1 MRTKAS
7 GAPSL
12 PPRLDKPVQSAI
24 GSDSQGQLEGNAAES
39 GPTATPAPH
48 DAVPAQTG
56 SDSQNH
62 HRPSAAELA
71 AIEESKRE
79 LELKLISS
87 FAQKLG
93 DSVALAKACEKAL
106 TDSLDSVARASA
118 AQAASAPR
126 AVVSKGNKDSVNIS
140 QSKASASSGA
150 AASPKTRQSAALSL
164 SSFGLKSAA
173 PDADDD
179 LAFDETK
186 TPDAPILKYGR
197 NGVPELRQVIHC
209 AALESRAVLTF
220 LQLTLSDDNR
230 FLMWKGRKGG
240 QCNVD
245 VSCLTLCIVF
255 FF

>member
-1 MRTKAS
+1 
-7 GAPSL
+7 
-12 PPRLDKPVQSAI
+12 
-24 GSDSQGQLEGNAAES
+24 LEGNAAES

-56 SDSQNH
+56 SDSQHH

-150 AASPKTRQSAALSL
+150 AASPKTRESAALSL

-197 NGVPELRQVIHC
+197 NGVPELRQVIRC

-240 QCNVD
+240 RCNVD